1 MAQFKC
7 TAIIMPNGI
16 LKITGIPLDFE
27 TFNCDIKIS
36 DEKLNTML
44 NESLKPKKKKTNKKQ
59 TTNPRNEQEE
69 EKTNPVEAT
78 K

>member
-1 MAQFKC
+1 
-7 TAIIMPNGI
+7 MPNGI

-36 DEKLNTML
+36 DEKLNAML